1 MLPTIV
7 RNLPAPLQATVV
19 TAAGGTAAGASADDS
34 LPLAARI
41 AKLLGT
47 DAVRDADN
55 APPPPA
61 AAAGDAAEALAA
73 LLAKG
78 PVNPLLAD
86 ALSQMEGAVLRPLL
100 RGLLKSG
107 GLADEIEKLG
117 AAMGRG
123 GVGHL
128 KKGGTLKKHVG
139 RVSSLPNMRHHSQE
153 TLPLEKCL
161 QLVGAIVV
169 ARVREDA
176 VSDAKGRPRTALK
189 KFVRDKMLR
198 DYGLRSTA
206 EKMGR
211 DLRSSV
217 ERFSQE
223 WKHGGATMAPV
234 GRIRYFYEA
243 LYNFSDGGDDAWSER
258 QVAFY
263 FAAVGALA
271 PDEKTLCA
279 VDAAIPY
286 SDAGHAVEAVCIAP
300 ATRKALLEKVKALPP
315 ISHPETDDPEKKAVE
330 AKGGGLAGGAVKR
343 SSAIVVKEPEVSLE
357 AVLALLI
364 DAWVAEEE
372 AGREKNDERF
382 AELFAQ
388 FDGDGTPRHSPAT
401 SRHPARPRV

>member
-1 MLPTIV
+1 MLRSIYVEYSPTLGGV
-7 RNLPAPLQATVV
+7 EHLMNATPYYAKCKQLQAELDDLKATFASWRAEKEAANKQKEVWEGV
-19 TAAGGTAAGASADDS
+19 LRKVQTASHDGG
-34 LPLAARI
+34 PPH
-41 AKLLGT
+41 
-47 DAVRDADN
+47 
-55 APPPPA
+55 PPPPQIRHPA
-61 AAAGDAAEALAA
+61 PPAPPAPPATGAG
-73 LLAKG
+73 G
-78 PVNPLLAD
+78 
-86 ALSQMEGAVLRPLL
+86 
-100 RGLLKSG
+100 
-107 GLADEIEKLG
+107 
-117 AAMGRG
+117 
-123 GVGHL
+123 
-128 KKGGTLKKHVG
+128 
-139 RVSSLPNMRHHSQE
+139 
-153 TLPLEKCL
+153 
-161 QLVGAIVV
+161 V

-243 LYNFSDGGDDAWSER
+243 LYNFAEGGDDAWSER

-315 ISHPETDDPEKKAVE
+315 IAHPETDDPEKKAVE

-343 SSAIVVKEPEVSLE
+343 TSAIVVKEPEVSRTRCSSRAKRRSS
-357 AVLALLI
+357 AVSPPRAPPSVSPCSRSC
-364 DAWVAEEE
+364 ASPPPC
-372 AGREKNDERF
+372 GRRC
-382 AELFAQ
+382 
-388 FDGDGTPRHSPAT
+388 P
-401 SRHPARPRV
+401 